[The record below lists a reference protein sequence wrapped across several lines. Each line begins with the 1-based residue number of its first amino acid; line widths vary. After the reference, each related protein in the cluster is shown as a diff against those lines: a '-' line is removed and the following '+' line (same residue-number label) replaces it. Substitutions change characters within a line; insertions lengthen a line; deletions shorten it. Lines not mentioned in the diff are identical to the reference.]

1 MPDDSNGEGEG
12 GRDAAARLS
21 ANRVRRFS
29 LRSIIYL
36 GETLSRID
44 AETRALYYKWNVAA
58 VPEVVIEQWVEN

>member
-1 MPDDSNGEGEG
+1 MILMTGEG
-12 GRDAAARLS
+12 GRDTAARLS

-29 LRSIIYL
+29 LRSMVYL

-58 VPEVVIEQWVEN
+58 VPEIVIEQ